1 MYMRVR
7 FFLFVVFAVVFGV
20 LIIKSV
26 KNVLY
31 LAVFPFVPVLL
42 AIVLSVL
49 HRCTLSEYPLVFSS
63 LSCTNSVRLVTM
75 LRVFNCMAN
84 QKTHVDIFNSPM

>member
-26 KNVLY
+26 KIYNENTFADGNVL
-31 LAVFPFVPVLL
+31 
-42 AIVLSVL
+42 
-49 HRCTLSEYPLVFSS
+49 CTRIYSWSVFSI
-63 LSCTNSVRLVTM
+63 T
-75 LRVFNCMAN
+75 
-84 QKTHVDIFNSPM
+84 